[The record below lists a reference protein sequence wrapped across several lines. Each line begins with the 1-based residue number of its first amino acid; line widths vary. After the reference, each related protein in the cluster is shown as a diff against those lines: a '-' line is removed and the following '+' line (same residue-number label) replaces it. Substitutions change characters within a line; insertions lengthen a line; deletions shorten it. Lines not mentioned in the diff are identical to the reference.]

1 MRHAQKRR
9 HGLLQIGGKAGI
21 NLGFDIY
28 RPLFALRTDTDGVV
42 VFGDAHAHLKQ
53 LGGERLHV
61 RGNTAVDGHIP
72 TGRGSGNH

>member
-1 MRHAQKRR
+1 MGCCRSV
-9 HGLLQIGGKAGI
+9 GKPGI

-28 RPLFALRTDTDGVV
+28 RPLFALRTWTRMEFV